1 MDSLEQVSLLTI
13 WAAMVAYAVAL
24 IAFSVDVS
32 SLRAERDESGAVI
45 KRSRKALVAEAA
57 DSSDEAGDTLVE
69 APPEPAAP
77 ADIPRGKAIGIAMA
91 TLWLGFAFHVIGV
104 ITRGLAA
111 GHVPWSNLY
120 ELTITVTAVIV
131 GIFLVLDRKY
141 SLRFIGVL
149 ITLPMLLALGV
160 AVHIFYRAVEGIP
173 PILDSVWLVIHV
185 STAIGSIATFA
196 IAALL
201 AMLQLTVS
209 TGWAAGNR
217 VLGQLPSAD
226 LLERVSYRFTAVGFV
241 LWTFT
246 LIAGAIW
253 ANDAW
258 SRPWGWDPKEVWT
271 FVIWV
276 IYAAYLHARATRGWD
291 GRRAAIL
298 VLIGFMAVVANMTV
312 VNYLL
317 DTKHGYA
324 G

>member
-1 MDSLEQVSLLTI
+1 MNNLEQLSLLMI
-13 WAAMVAYAVAL
+13 YAAMVTYAVSL
-24 IAFSVDVS
+24 ISFSIDIS
-32 SLRAERDESGAVI
+32 SLRARRDESGAVI
-45 KRSRKALVAEAA
+45 KRSKRAATQAEGGA
-57 DSSDEAGDTLVE
+57 DGDTLVE
-69 APPEPAAP
+69 SPPEQTTS
-77 ADIPRGKAIGIAMA
+77 DEIPRGKAIGIAMA
-91 TLWLGFAFHVIGV
+91 TLWLALVFHVIGV
-104 ITRGLAA
+104 VLRGVAA

-131 GIFLVLDRKY
+131 GLYLWLDRKH

-149 ITLPMLLALGV
+149 VTLPMLLALGV
-160 AVHIFYRAVEGIP
+160 AVRIFYRAVEGIA
-173 PILDSVWLVIHV
+173 PILESVWLVIHV
-185 STAIGSIATFA
+185 ATAIGAIAVFA
-196 IAALL
+196 ISALL
-201 AMLQLTVS
+201 AVLQLVVS
-209 TGWAAGNR
+209 TGWASQNR
-217 VLGQLPSAD
+217 ILNHLPGAD

-246 LIAGAIW
+246 LVAGAIW

-298 VLIGFMAVVANMTV
+298 VLIGFAAVIANMTI

-317 DTKHGYA
+317 DTQHGYA